1 MLLGPIAKPD
11 IEWLNAIFSKYEY
24 EQDVIREL
32 YAPTIFKFIGST
44 EHFQRFD
51 KFCFCHTPIRLQM
64 YSLGERLMLKP
75 RLAIDSNS
83 VGDASGLRSCSKLIA
98 AFQIDL
104 LTITALIFGFS
115 LMRLY
120 PTPES
125 DRRYV
130 PYRVVL

>member
-1 MLLGPIAKPD
+1 
-11 IEWLNAIFSKYEY
+11 
-24 EQDVIREL
+24 
-32 YAPTIFKFIGST
+32 
-44 EHFQRFD
+44 
-51 KFCFCHTPIRLQM
+51 M

-104 LTITALIFGFS
+104 LTITALIFWFLAYAIVPYAGVEPA
-115 LMRLY
+115 L
-120 PTPES
+120 
-125 DRRYV
+125 V